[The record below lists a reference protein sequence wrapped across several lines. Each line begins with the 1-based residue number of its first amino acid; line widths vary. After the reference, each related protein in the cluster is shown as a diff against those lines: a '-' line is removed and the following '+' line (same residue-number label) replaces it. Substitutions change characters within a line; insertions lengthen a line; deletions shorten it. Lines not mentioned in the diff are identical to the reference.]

1 VCLWSGLVAVVA
13 VTVAV
18 SSLDIRWHAGDL
30 RPAVTRVTCGSTR
43 RNQTPAAPSPA
54 VPVAKLSCP
63 PHCLQR
69 ELPAARSMKVGGT
82 GAVRSSIGRMRSTRR
97 QDGRRAA
104 RTGRVTAVVDELPHR
119 LGQPGASQRS
129 ARSPWDLALD
139 LSRLYPVRCDRMC
152 PRCALPGLR
161 QQVELASSSQSQV
174 RASPSCGVGP
184 LICCYCPPASACVV
198 VRPVGSSLSWSL
210 SLGQTLQGRI

>member
-1 VCLWSGLVAVVA
+1 MPLSETEAKSAPLACETRQLGSPQRTKFVDYTAKRVVRGGVEPPTFRFSGVADTQIQGRCHSVA
-13 VTVAV
+13 DCRRVPMVGAGCRRCRHRCRQ
-18 SSLDIRWHAGDL
+18 LAGHPMARGDL

-104 RTGRVTAVVDELPHR
+104 RTGRVTAVVDELPNRFH
-119 LGQPGASQRS
+119 
-129 ARSPWDLALD
+129 
-139 LSRLYPVRCDRMC
+139 
-152 PRCALPGLR
+152 
-161 QQVELASSSQSQV
+161 
-174 RASPSCGVGP
+174 
-184 LICCYCPPASACVV
+184 
-198 VRPVGSSLSWSL
+198 
-210 SLGQTLQGRI
+210 